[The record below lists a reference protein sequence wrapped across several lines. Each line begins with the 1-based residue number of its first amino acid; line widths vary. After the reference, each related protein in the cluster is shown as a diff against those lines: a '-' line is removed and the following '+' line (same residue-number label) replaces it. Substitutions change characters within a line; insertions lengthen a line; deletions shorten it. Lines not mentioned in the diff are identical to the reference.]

1 LGSGRELVQP
11 GRARGDDTLQYIR
24 LSTYDLRK
32 GTFRELSVIYAET
45 LLPMYSREPGFLKF
59 GLIDAGHN
67 KYIAMSIWQTR
78 EDSEKAAWLTV
89 EWVRDNM
96 SDRVRL
102 VNNYHGDLA
111 LFDGTPLT
119 V

>member
-1 LGSGRELVQP
+1 M
-11 GRARGDDTLQYIR
+11 QYIR